1 MKDSHPRT
9 ALLCSSLLILLPL
22 GIGIAHA
29 QPPLYRIGA
38 PYPPVRD
45 PRLTTDNGIPGTGS
59 YYYRDY
65 PWPSLREALQVYGL
79 FGRKFRA
86 SNAARERNVK
96 DRAPLGMTG
105 EQRCPMSN

>member
-1 MKDSHPRT
+1 MKDSHLRT
-9 ALLCSSLLILLPL
+9 ALLCPPIFILLLLEVGETP
-22 GIGIAHA
+22 A
-29 QPPLYRIGA
+29 QPPLYRIGS

-65 PWPSLREALQVYGL
+65 PWPSLREALQIYGL

-86 SNAARERNVK
+86 SNAARQRNVK
-96 DRAPLGMTG
+96 DRAPLGTTG
-105 EQRCPMSN
+105 EQHCPTSN